1 MQFITAQWRAPKQVK
16 ALTTTRLNGFSEAPF
31 DSLNLGDHVEDD
43 AARVAQNRTQLLQS
57 LDLDTPPQ
65 WLQQV
70 HGTEVVKASSGGVIH
85 QADACWSDETGQACV
100 VMTAD
105 CLPVFFTDKQGQ
117 KVAVAHAGWR
127 GLLDGVL
134 ENTLDIFNDPEDVF
148 VWFGPAIGP
157 SAFEVGEE
165 VLEQFAAKQPDSK
178 TAFEPVQ
185 GKVGKYLAN
194 IYQLAEMRL
203 KRAGVSEISGCDL
216 CTYTDQ
222 ERFFSYRRDGK
233 TGRMASL
240 IWIEKE

>member
-1 MQFITAQWRAPKQVK
+1 MQFITAQWHAPKQVK

-43 AARVAQNRTQLLQS
+43 AARVAQNRTQLLQGLG
-57 LDLDTPPQ
+57 LDRSPQ

-70 HGTEVVKASSGGVIH
+70 HGTEVIKASSDGVVH
-85 QADACWSDETGQACV
+85 QADACWSNEAGQVCV

-134 ENTLDIFNDPEDVF
+134 ENTLEIFNDPEDVF

-165 VLEQFAAKQPDSK
+165 VLEQFAAKQPESK
-178 TAFEPVQ
+178 TAFAPVQ
-185 GKVGKYLAN
+185 GKLGKYLAN
-194 IYQLAEMRL
+194 IYKLAEMRL